1 MFSLIGGFVI
11 DSIAIF
17 DNALTNLILV
27 LIVGNIS
34 YIVSY
39 RIIGSAY
46 SDWVINSKEA
56 GSLIYWIIII
66 IIFFMLANI
75 IKLVSFMS

>member
-46 SDWVINSKEA
+46 SD
-56 GSLIYWIIII
+56 
-66 IIFFMLANI
+66 
-75 IKLVSFMS
+75 